1 MTQLVFHNLIKAVES
16 MYESYCPEV
25 GAEEGFQFNLTDLE
39 TIRKITQ
46 QYFMQI
52 PQRPGGNNNQAS
64 TPLQM
69 TPCLEAQLKTHRI
82 WSFPDVW
89 LGLSKDLEITNIL
102 AIHFF

>member
-1 MTQLVFHNLIKAVES
+1 M
-16 MYESYCPEV
+16 
-25 GAEEGFQFNLTDLE
+25 GAEEGFAFNLTDLE
-39 TIRKITQ
+39 IVRKITQ

-52 PQRPGGNNNQAS
+52 PQKNNNSQAS

-82 WSFPDVW
+82 WGFPDVW

-102 AIHFF
+102 AIHFFQD